1 MGKRQKGA
9 RSAKLSCKGK
19 TLHGSDGVLLT
30 IPGLCCSS
38 SMLLR
43 IMQALVTLPR
53 RERDKEEHTLN
64 GITTLDPISELWAK
78 GKQWGQNNSPSH
90 ISPIAGVKGRPPHNG
105 PFCSCH
111 ILQGFRSKLWLPRSS
126 LQAQVCAA
134 WLHIG
139 MVPLWSLTLLPKLS
153 CPRRDS
159 AFHRDC
165 GHFCQQS
172 VEPVYPD
179 ISYQHYP
186 AIAKYR

>member
-64 GITTLDPISELWAK
+64 GITTLDPTSELRAK

-134 WLHIG
+134 LG

-153 CPRRDS
+153 CPRRGS